1 MRKRRR
7 EGRKAAAVEQEENEP
22 WKVEEF
28 KNARGDLVVTTFAAT
43 LDQRD
48 REEAAVLVKALRER
62 GAKLGMPNAKNL
74 GGGLY
79 ELRGTQIRIFYC
91 FRVRRIVLLEGI
103 IKKRMDIPADVLK
116 GIRRRMDSVA

>member
-1 MRKRRR
+1 MKKVTAAERKGP
-7 EGRKAAAVEQEENEP
+7 ES

-28 KNARGDLVVTTFAAT
+28 QSARGDLVVTSFAAT

-48 REEAAVLVKALRER
+48 REEAAVLVKALGER
-62 GAKLGMPNAKNL
+62 GAELGMPNAKNL

-91 FRVRRIVLLEGI
+91 FRGRRIVLLEGI
-103 IKKRMDIPADVLK
+103 IKKRTDIPGDVLK
-116 GIRRRMDSVA
+116 RVRRRMDGIE

>member
-1 MRKRRR
+1 MGKRRR
-7 EGRKAAAVEQEENEP
+7 SEKNVAAREEKPEP

-28 KNARGDLVVTTFAAT
+28 QNARGDLAITTFVAT

-48 REEAAVLVKALRER
+48 REEAAVLVRALGER
-62 GAKLGMPNAKNL
+62 GAELGMPNAKNL

-91 FRVRRIVLLEGI
+91 FRGRRIVLLDGI
-103 IKKRMDIPADVLK
+103 IKKRMDIPAEVLK
-116 GIRRRMDSVA
+116 RVRRRMKSVE

>member
-1 MRKRRR
+1 MGRRR
-7 EGRKAAAVEQEENEP
+7 RDGKKVAAAGPTGPEY

-28 KNARGDLVVTTFAAT
+28 QNARGDLAITTFAAK

-48 REEAAVLVKALRER
+48 REEAAVLVKALGER
-62 GAKLGMPNAKNL
+62 GVDLGMPNAKSL

-79 ELRGTQIRIFYC
+79 ELRGAQIRILYC
-91 FRVRRIVLLEGI
+91 FRGRRIVLLEGI

-116 GIRRRMDSVA
+116 QVRRRMDSVE